1 MTVTAQSKADR
12 EQDILNALWF
22 KRITKD
28 QASKLLTELHEDWL
42 EARAIIRETERSE

>member
-1 MTVTAQSKADR
+1 MIVTTKSKADR

-42 EARAIIRETERSE
+42 EARSIIRETDRSK